1 MNKRFN
7 VQKTFKNVR
16 DNFRTWWDGFKY
28 KKLNFHNLKLVLKN
42 KISKVIIFLK
52 EVILNLNEKKTIS
65 WFKKD
70 SVTDAFLQGLRIF

>member
-28 KKLNFHNLKLVLKN
+28 KKLNFHHLKLVLKN